1 MNRLSVTLILFLVA
15 SYVSAQDSYGIKGTV
30 LSEINAPMPGATV
43 FLANTTKGTLTDA
56 DGKFEL
62 NSLAAGG
69 YNLVFSFIGYQPRT
83 ITIHVPE
90 NKTFRISLNPGVQQL
105 KEVVITEKRLRKSD
119 WFDNLKTFKENFIG
133 LSEDAGHCF
142 ILNERALSF
151 KKKLSIFEAAA
162 DSLLLIQNEGL
173 GYSLKFLLE
182 KFRFDLKAK
191 KVVYKGQTVFTPLV
205 PKNQDEKIRW
215 ANNRLKAYY
224 GSEMHFIRSLYQKRL
239 VEEGFFYNLFKDYL
253 VGNKRVN
260 KAIAD
265 TVLLVRSKLFK
276 RMMRVPTIW
285 GYDKILDAL
294 STDSNQ
300 MIAFEGQLEIVY
312 VHERQ
317 YSGYIASRGTARI
330 GTTLPQKSRIILL
343 GPRITIEPDGQILN
357 DEELFMT
364 QGYWSWELVSESL
377 PYDYNPADDLSII
390 QPN

>member
-1 MNRLSVTLILFLVA
+1 
-15 SYVSAQDSYGIKGTV
+15 
-30 LSEINAPMPGATV
+30 
-43 FLANTTKGTLTDA
+43 
-56 DGKFEL
+56 
-62 NSLAAGG
+62 
-69 YNLVFSFIGYQPRT
+69 
-83 ITIHVPE
+83 
-90 NKTFRISLNPGVQQL
+90 
-105 KEVVITEKRLRKSD
+105 
-119 WFDNLKTFKENFIG
+119 
-133 LSEDAGHCF
+133 
-142 ILNERALSF
+142 
-151 KKKLSIFEAAA
+151 
-162 DSLLLIQNEGL
+162 
-173 GYSLKFLLE
+173 
-182 KFRFDLKAK
+182 
-191 KVVYKGQTVFTPLV
+191 
-205 PKNQDEKIRW
+205 IRW

-317 YSGYIASRGTARI
+317 YSGYMASRGTARI